1 MHPTTSYSY
10 RQPAVG
16 KHPPYGLFLDPHK
29 GRHHWT
35 AVNPYLLLGLVS
47 IIGGVG
53 ALVTFIT
60 H

>member
-1 MHPTTSYSY
+1 MHPTTSY
-10 RQPAVG
+10 RQVSTS

-35 AVNPYLLLGLVS
+35 AVNPYLLLGMVS
-47 IIGGVG
+47 IIGGTG
-53 ALVTFIT
+53 ALLAFIT

>member
-1 MHPTTSYSY
+1 MHPTTSY
-10 RQPAVG
+10 RQAAVG

-35 AVNPYLLLGLVS
+35 AVNPFLLLGFVT

-53 ALVTFIT
+53 ALLTLIS

>member
-1 MHPTTSYSY
+1 MHPTTSY

-16 KHPPYGLFLDPHK
+16 KHPPYGLFLDPHQ

-35 AVNPYLLLGLVS
+35 AINPYLLLGLVA
-47 IIGGVG
+47 IVGGAG
-53 ALVTFIT
+53 ALLTLIS